1 MYNPVSADSSQ
12 REPPSRT
19 LDSEVTSVETWQT
32 TEADRHFGT
41 LLEAVHRG
49 EWQLVRENGRA
60 DAVLADAEEIR
71 DLLGAGFRFRPT
83 TTFDGQR
90 VDIWLP
96 EVETHVVGAT
106 LEDARRELSESMI
119 SYAAEWEQHGR
130 QTAEQSLKAGY
141 VRRIQL
147 AGDEKGLLAMLDRDA
162 QLDRA
167 NDPPSPALSS
177 PGPAA
182 DLPRRWM
189 GPRDRIN
196 LLRDAQANRKP

>member
-1 MYNPVSADSSQ
+1 
-12 REPPSRT
+12 
-19 LDSEVTSVETWQT
+19 VETWQT
-32 TEADRHFGT
+32 AEAGRHFQT
-41 LLEAVHRG
+41 LLEGVRRG

-60 DAVLADAEEIR
+60 DVVVADAEEIG
-71 DLLGAGFRFRPT
+71 DLLGAGFRFRPM

-96 EVETHVVGAT
+96 EVETHVSGAT
-106 LEDARRELSESMI
+106 LEDGRRELSKSMI
-119 SYAAEWEQHGR
+119 RYAAEWEQHGR

-147 AGDEKGLLAMLDRDA
+147 AGDQKGVLAMLDRDA
-162 QLDRA
+162 QVDRP
-167 NDPPSPALSS
+167 NEPPSPALGS
-177 PGPAA
+177 PGPDP

-196 LLRDAQANRKP
+196 RLRDAQANRKP

>member
-1 MYNPVSADSSQ
+1 M
-12 REPPSRT
+12 
-19 LDSEVTSVETWQT
+19 DSEVTSVETWQT

-41 LLEAVHRG
+41 LLEAVRRG

-60 DAVLADAEEIR
+60 DVVLADAQEIG
-71 DLLGAGFRFRPT
+71 DLLGVGFRFRPT
-83 TTFDGQR
+83 NTFDGQR
-90 VDIWLP
+90 VEIWLP

-119 SYAAEWEQHGR
+119 KYAAEWEQRGR
-130 QTAEQSLKAGY
+130 QTAYQSLKAGY

-147 AGDEKGLLAMLDRDA
+147 AGDQKGVLAMLDRDA
-162 QLDRA
+162 QFDSA
-167 NDPPSPALSS
+167 NDSRSPALGSAE
-177 PGPAA
+177 PDP

-196 LLRDAQANRKP
+196 RLRDAQANRKP